1 MAEGDMVVAT
11 IPKNAREEL
20 RVTVGEYNGIPLV
33 GVRVWA
39 LPAVPG
45 GEGAATKKG
54 LSLRPDT
61 WRELLPAI
69 DKALGNGAVC
79 EPEPEPAEVG
89 DNGGEDPFSS
99 Q

>member
-1 MAEGDMVVAT
+1 MAEGDVVVAT

-20 RVTVGEYNGIPLV
+20 RVTVGEYQGIPLV
-33 GVRVWA
+33 DVRVWA

-61 WRELLPAI
+61 WRELLPEIA
-69 DKALGNGAVC
+69 KALAGGGA
-79 EPEPEPAEVG
+79 EPAEDEPAEVG
-89 DNGGEDPFSS
+89 DNGDEDPFADE
-99 Q
+99 

>member
-1 MAEGDMVVAT
+1 MAEGDVVVAT

-20 RVTVGEYNGIPLV
+20 RVSLTEYQGIPLV
-33 GVRVWA
+33 DVRAWA

-61 WRELLPAI
+61 WRELLPEIA
-69 DKALGNGAVC
+69 KALAGGGA
-79 EPEPEPAEVG
+79 EPAEDEPEEEIHGG
-89 DNGGEDPFSS
+89 DEDPFADE
-99 Q
+99 